1 MVAGYTAAQVR
12 AAERPHIERGEPLMR
27 MAASALAAVVREQLA
42 RAVENSTE
50 QPASARASMD
60 RRDASP
66 TVLVLAG
73 SGDNGGDALF
83 AAAEL
88 AGDGTR
94 VEVVP
99 TGARL
104 HDEARA
110 AAEHAG
116 VRFADDVEPQRV
128 ARLAA
133 GASVLVDGIL
143 GTGTSADP
151 ALRGRARELVAGI
164 LPILADAR
172 RPIVV
177 AVDLP
182 SGVHPDDGSV
192 PDPAVLAA
200 DITVTFGA
208 AKAGLLLEPGADYAG
223 ELRVI
228 DLGLGAELERFTPLV
243 ERG

>member
-12 AAERPHIERGEPLMR
+12 AAEKPHLDRGEPLMR
-27 MAASALAAVVREQLA
+27 MAAAALAAVVREQLA
-42 RAVENSTE
+42 R
-50 QPASARASMD
+50 SA
-60 RRDASP
+60 DATPS
-66 TVLVLAG
+66 VLVLAG

-88 AGDGTR
+88 AGDGAR

-99 TGARL
+99 TGPRL
-104 HDEARA
+104 HAEARA
-110 AAEHAG
+110 AAERSG
-116 VRFADDVEPQRV
+116 VRILGEVDPAQI

-133 GASVLVDGIL
+133 GASVIVDGIL

-151 ALRGRARELVAGI
+151 ALRGRARELVVGV
-164 LPILADAR
+164 LPVLAAAD

-182 SGVHPDDGSV
+182 SGIHPDDGSV
-192 PDPAVLAA
+192 PDRAVLAA
-200 DITVTFGA
+200 DVTVTFGA

-228 DLGLGAELERFTPLV
+228 DLGLGAELDRFTPLV